1 MDPCPTASSGP
12 SPPCLFGTVAPDVG
26 PSPPSSPF
34 GPCTSMC
41 GCALIRLVHVDEDAD
56 LERAAD
62 GADHDGADEGADARL
77 VDADRVGDRLVVGF
91 DDVALLALRDCAAVM
106 RGVTERRDGD
116 ADGEREKSRRAGDAD
131 EEQIVTRIVTRTEVT
146 LRSYH
151 DNGSVRRGCYRLTK
165 EDATRKLRA
174 CSRNAFSRNVPPGT
188 RTRGHEPDG

>member
-1 MDPCPTASSGP
+1 MWDRRPPLRPSGLALRCGSAS
-12 SPPCLFGTVAPDVG
+12 
-26 PSPPSSPF
+26 
-34 GPCTSMC
+34 

-56 LERAAD
+56 LERVAD

-91 DDVALLALRDCAAVM
+91 DDVALRALRDCAAVM
-106 RGVTERRDGD
+106 RGVIERRRDGD

-146 LRSYH
+146 LRSDH
-151 DNGSVRRGCYRLTK
+151 DNGSVRPGCYRLTK

-174 CSRNAFSRNVPPGT
+174 CSRNAFSRNVRP
-188 RTRGHEPDG
+188 RGHEPDG